1 MSGTMP
7 DRDPGDVREFLS
19 EARLYLDKTEPIL
32 AALRAGGG
40 ETGGAD
46 EIAAVFRAFHSI
58 KGVAG
63 FLSFAVVQEVTHKA
77 EEALDRVRTG
87 KRALD
92 AELGSALL
100 EACDFLRACL
110 DAIEASGTDAIRPQ
124 DQAELVARL
133 KGFAEVSPSPVAA
146 AAGGPEGGPEG
157 WLYPWLLAD
166 GLRDRFLALSGAQVE
181 AVEAALIAI
190 LDAPTRLSILIE
202 AADQVER
209 IRLHAAAFGL
219 PAAADLCQRL
229 SQGLRRPRGPG
240 SAFDPAEMSALFGVC
255 NALKPLLASGA
266 PAQADLESA
275 RVSARNLETLY
286 AQPPA
291 PPRPPAAAATE
302 ASAGNGLAAAAAN
315 GGSPGKPAAPA
326 EGGKGEIRVG
336 LDKLDRMVELVE
348 ELGVVSAGV
357 VYEVEELGEDH
368 SLSQAAAKM
377 RQITE
382 ELQEINVSI
391 RMVPVST
398 VFRKMIRLV
407 GDVSAKLGKKARLE
421 LVGEETELDRDAAEA
436 LQDPLVHMIRNC
448 VDHGLETPED
458 RVAAGKPETGVI
470 RLQAWHSGG
479 EACISVS
486 DDGRGIDR
494 ARLVAKAVEKG
505 LAPAGMSPDDA
516 EALDLI
522 FHPGF
527 SLAKQVTEFSGRG
540 VGMDV
545 VKRNIE
551 GLKGR
556 VDVESKLG
564 EGSAFRIR
572 IPLSNALTESMLVR
586 VGGAKYVLRV
596 ASIRETFRPG
606 ADSVVTLPDGSELVR
621 LRGSLY
627 PVVRLHRVHRV
638 RDAVSELD
646 KGLIVLVEN
655 RGRQVGLFVDEV
667 LGKIQAVIKPPPG
680 LLKTAASLAG
690 CSIIGTGSD
699 AVALALDVNALEAA
713 AAAAQEAKDPAWQ
726 PC

>member
-7 DRDPGDVREFLS
+7 DRDPGDVKEFLA
-19 EARLYLDKTEPIL
+19 EARLYLDKSEPLL
-32 AALRAGGG
+32 AAMRAGGG
-40 ETGGAD
+40 EAQGAD
-46 EIAAVFRAFHSI
+46 DIAAVFRAFHSI

-77 EEALDRVRTG
+77 EEALDRVRAG
-87 KRALD
+87 KRPLD
-92 AELGSALL
+92 AELGGALL

-110 DAIEASGTDAIRPQ
+110 DSIESSGTDAIRPQ
-124 DQAELVARL
+124 AQAELVARL
-133 KGFAEVSPSPVAA
+133 KGFSDLSPSPLAA
-146 AAGGPEGGPEG
+146 PTRDAEGGPEG

-166 GLRDRFLALSGAQVE
+166 GLRDRFLALAGAQVE
-181 AVEAALIAI
+181 AVEATLIGI
-190 LDAPTRLSILIE
+190 LDAPTRLSILGE
-202 AADQVER
+202 AADQIDRV
-209 IRLHAAAFGL
+209 RLHASAFGL
-219 PAAADLCQRL
+219 PAAVDLCVRL
-229 SQGLRRPRGPG
+229 SQGLRRPRGAG
-240 SAFDPAEMSALFGVC
+240 SAFDPSEISALFGVC
-255 NALKPLLASGA
+255 NALKPLLASGS

-275 RVSARNLETLY
+275 RVSSRNLETLY
-286 AQPPA
+286 ALPA
-291 PPRPPAAAATE
+291 APARPAAADP
-302 ASAGNGLAAAAAN
+302 SAGNGAPPAAAAN
-315 GGSPGKPAAPA
+315 GGSPAKASPPA

-357 VYEVEELGEDH
+357 VYEVEDLGEDH

-391 RMVPVST
+391 RMVPIST

-448 VDHGLETPED
+448 VDHGLEMPED
-458 RVAAGKPETGVI
+458 RVAAGKPETGII

-479 EACISVS
+479 EACLSVS

-527 SLAKQVTEFSGRG
+527 SLAKEVTEFSGRG

-586 VGGAKYVLRV
+586 VGSAKYVLRV
-596 ASIRETFRPG
+596 ASIRETFRPM
-606 ADSVVTLPDGSELVR
+606 ADAVVTLPDGAELVR

-638 RDAVSELD
+638 RDAETELE

-680 LLKTAASLAG
+680 FLKTAASLAG

-713 AAAAQEAKDPAWQ
+713 AAAALEAKDPEWQ

>member
-7 DRDPGDVREFLS
+7 DRDPGDVREFLA
-19 EARLYLDKTEPIL
+19 EARIYLEKTEPLL
-32 AALRAGGG
+32 AALRAGG
-40 ETGGAD
+40 EESRGAD
-46 EIAAVFRAFHSI
+46 DIAAVFRAFHSI

-92 AELGSALL
+92 SELGSTLL

-110 DAIEASGTDAIRPQ
+110 DSIEASGTDAIRPQ
-124 DQAELVARL
+124 DQATLVARL
-133 KGFAEVSPSPVAA
+133 KAFSEQTPTQAA
-146 AAGGPEGGPEG
+146 APSDAKAGGPEG
-157 WLYPWLLAD
+157 WLYPWLLED
-166 GLRDRFLALSGAQVE
+166 GFRDRFLGRSGAEVE
-181 AVEAALIAI
+181 AVEATLIGI
-190 LDAPTRLSILIE
+190 LDAPTRLSLLGD
-202 AADQVER
+202 AADQIDR

-219 PAAADLCQRL
+219 PAAADLCLRL
-229 SQGLRRPRGPG
+229 SQGLRRPRAPG
-240 SAFDPAEMSALFGVC
+240 SSFDPAEMSALFAVC
-255 NALKPLLASGA
+255 NALKPVLASGS

-275 RVSARNLETLY
+275 RVAGRNLETLY
-286 AQPPA
+286 ALPPA
-291 PPRPPAAAATE
+291 PARP
-302 ASAGNGLAAAAAN
+302 ASADPAPASAASGATAPGA
-315 GGSPGKPAAPA
+315 GQGKPAANA

-391 RMVPVST
+391 RMVPIST

-448 VDHGLETPED
+448 VDHGLEMPED
-458 RVAAGKPETGVI
+458 RVAAGKPETGII

-505 LAPAGMSPDDA
+505 LAPPDMSPDAA

-556 VDVESKLG
+556 VDIESKLG

-572 IPLSNALTESMLVR
+572 IPLTNALTESMLVR

-606 ADSVVTLPDGSELVR
+606 ADSVVTLPDGNELVR
-621 LRGSLY
+621 LRGNLY

-638 RDAVSELD
+638 RDAVAELD

-655 RGRQVGLFVDEV
+655 RGHQVGLFVDEV

-680 LLKTAASLAG
+680 LLKAAASLAG

-713 AAAAQEAKDPAWQ
+713 AAATLEAKDSAWQ